1 MSAGKWSELETALGR
16 ALPPGDRASVESLND
31 LPEGVV
37 AQAKGLQSA
46 QLVRQL
52 LEYYCGLQCRPY
64 LTDFIGKVIE
74 GHTSASRWRRVDG
87 LVPAQSLAAQL
98 CLDREALLAPLG
110 GYSGMRIIPD
120 QSSWKAGT
128 SWVGAP
134 VRSRCDADYRSAAPE
149 GAVSVVSPAIEAAP
163 DEDVTVRRWIA
174 SRIAR
179 CMAAG
184 EPPGVQAL
192 FSAVPLLPGVDR
204 WSQDARI
211 ALAALLREFRDL
223 PVDERAIPG
232 FRGPD
237 AWYRRCDCP
246 A

>member
-1 MSAGKWSELETALGR
+1 MSASKWSELESALGR
-16 ALPPGDRASVESLND
+16 ALPPGDRGSVASLND
-31 LPEGVV
+31 LPEDVV
-37 AQAKGLQSA
+37 EQAKSLLSVR
-46 QLVRQL
+46 LVRQL

-64 LTDFIGKVIE
+64 LPDFIEKVIA
-74 GHTSASRWRRVDG
+74 GHAPANRWRRVDG
-87 LVPAQSLAAQL
+87 LVPAQSLSAQL

-110 GYSGMRIIPD
+110 GYSGMRIVPD
-120 QSSWKAGT
+120 QASWKAGT

-134 VRSRCDADYRSAAPE
+134 VRSRRDADYRSAAPQD
-149 GAVSVVSPAIEAAP
+149 AVSVVSPAIEAAP

-184 EPPGVQAL
+184 DPPGVQAL
-192 FSAVPLLPGVDR
+192 FSAVPSLPGVDQ

-223 PVDERAIPG
+223 PADEHAIPG

-237 AWYRRCDCP
+237 EWYRRCDCP